1 MCRARFYMQQ
11 APSHIAIFRTDRLG
25 DMVLTLP
32 MCHAL
37 RERFPA
43 AHITLYTRSYAAPL
57 VEASRAVDTIVA
69 VDNLDVPLHH
79 DLRSRGIDA
88 IFFPRPTRAEAWAAM
103 RARIPMRVGT
113 GFRWYSWMFTTR
125 IGEHRSTAEHH
136 EAEYNVRMIMHA
148 FGGSKPRVELANP
161 RPNADHEQVHSPL
174 RIVIHP
180 GSGGS
185 AHDWPVDRFAELAA
199 RCHDELGA
207 EIHVT
212 GLLAERALCDSVI
225 TACPTAIDHCGNHD
239 LSYLLDVL
247 ATADLAVAN
256 STGVLHLAAA
266 CGLRVL
272 GLYPA
277 SPAIS
282 QRRWGPYT
290 TRAIVLESTPNDDMT
305 SISVDAALAAVR
317 ELALHPQAYR
327 PQSSDAASRRT

>member
-1 MCRARFYMQQ
+1 MQQ
-11 APSHIAIFRTDRLG
+11 SPSHIAIFRTDRLG

-32 MCHAL
+32 MCVEL
-37 RERFPA
+37 RRRFPGV
-43 AHITLYTRSYAAPL
+43 HITLYTRSYAAPL
-57 VEASRAVDTIVA
+57 VGATHVVDTLVT
-69 VDNLDVPLHH
+69 VDTLPVPLDQ
-79 DLRSRGIDA
+79 DLRSRAIDV
-88 IFFPRPTRAEAWAAM
+88 IFFPRPTREEAWAAL

-113 GFRWYSWMFTTR
+113 GYRWYSWMFTTR
-125 IGEHRSTAEHH
+125 IREHRSTAEYH

-148 FGGSKPRVELANP
+148 FGGPQPEVVLANP
-161 RPNADHEQVHSPL
+161 RPEQAHDTLHTPP

-185 AHDWPVDRFAELAA
+185 AHDWPVGRFAELAA
-199 RCHDELGA
+199 RCHSELGA

-212 GLLAERALCDSVI
+212 GLEAERALCNRVF
-225 TACPTAIDHCGNHD
+225 TACPAAIDHCGNHD

-247 ATADLAVAN
+247 ATADIAVAN

-266 CGLRVL
+266 CGLRVV

-290 TRAIVLESTPNDDMT
+290 PHARVLESTPDNDMT

-317 ELALHPQAYR
+317 EHVQHPAAY
-327 PQSSDAASRRT
+327 PQRSSDDPSRRT

>member
-1 MCRARFYMQQ
+1 MQH

-32 MCHAL
+32 MCVEL
-37 RERFPA
+37 RRRFPG
-43 AHITLYTRSYAAPL
+43 AHLTLYTRSYAAPL
-57 VEASRAVDTIVA
+57 VEATYVVDDLVTVDT
-69 VDNLDVPLHH
+69 LTMPLHR
-79 DLRSRGIDA
+79 DLRSRAIDA
-88 IFFPRPTRAEAWAAM
+88 IFFPRPTLDEAWAAV
-103 RARIPMRVGT
+103 RARIPMRIGT

-148 FGGSKPRVELANP
+148 FGGDQPLVVVPNP
-161 RPNADHEQVHSPL
+161 RPDANHEHLRTPL

-185 AHDWPVDRFAELAA
+185 AHDWPVNRFAELAA
-199 RCHDELGA
+199 RCHNELGA

-212 GLLAERALCDSVI
+212 GLASERALCNTI
-225 TACPTAIDHCGNHD
+225 LTACPAAIDHCGNHD

-247 ATADLAVAN
+247 ANADMAVAN
-256 STGVLHLAAA
+256 STGVLHVAAA
-266 CGLRVL
+266 CGLRVV

-290 TRAIVLESTPNDDMT
+290 THARLLESTPDDDMT

-317 ELALHPQAYR
+317 ELAQHPQAY
-327 PQSSDAASRRT
+327 PQQSSDAASRRT

>member
-1 MCRARFYMQQ
+1 MCGARSYMQH

-32 MCHAL
+32 MCVEL
-37 RERFPA
+37 RRRFPG
-43 AHITLYTRSYAAPL
+43 AHITLYARSYAAPL
-57 VEASRAVDTIVA
+57 VEASRVVDTIVA
-69 VDNLDVPLHH
+69 VDELAVPLHR
-79 DLRSRGIDA
+79 DLRSRDIDA
-88 IFFPRPTRAEAWAAM
+88 IFFPRPTREEAWAAL
-103 RARIPMRVGT
+103 RARIPLRVGT
-113 GFRWYSWMFTTR
+113 GYRWYSWMFTTR
-125 IGEHRSTAEHH
+125 IGEHRSTAKHH

-148 FGGSKPRVELANP
+148 FGGPQPTVTLPNP
-161 RPNADHEQVHSPL
+161 RPHTDHTVVHSPL

-185 AHDWPVDRFAELAA
+185 AHDWPVDRFAVLASQ
-199 RCHDELGA
+199 CHIELGA

-212 GLLAERALCDSVI
+212 GLAAEHVLCDRVI
-225 TACPTAIDHCGNHD
+225 TACPTAVDHCGNHD

-247 ATADLAVAN
+247 ADADIAVAN

-266 CGLRVL
+266 CGLRVV

-282 QRRWGPYT
+282 QHRWGPYT
-290 TRAIVLESTPNDDMT
+290 TLARVLESTPDNDMT

-317 ELALHPQAYR
+317 ELAQHPAAYQPQASGALS
-327 PQSSDAASRRT
+327 QRT

>member
-1 MCRARFYMQQ
+1 MQH

-79 DLRSRGIDA
+79 DLRSRAIDA

-148 FGGSKPRVELANP
+148 FGGPQPEVVLANP
-161 RPNADHEQVHSPL
+161 RPEHTHHTLHASL

-199 RCHDELGA
+199 RCRSELGA

-212 GLLAERALCDSVI
+212 GLAAERALCDRI
-225 TACPTAIDHCGNHD
+225 LTACPTAIDHCGNHD

-247 ATADLAVAN
+247 ADADIAVAN

-266 CGLRVL
+266 CGVRVV

-290 TRAIVLESTPNDDMT
+290 ALARVLESTPDDDMT

-317 ELALHPQAYR
+317 ELALHPLAYR
-327 PQSSDAASRRT
+327 RQPSGAPSQRT

>member
-1 MCRARFYMQQ
+1 MQQ
-11 APSHIAIFRTDRLG
+11 APSHIAIVRTDRLG

-32 MCHAL
+32 MCVTL
-37 RERFPA
+37 RQRFPGVR
-43 AHITLYTRSYAAPL
+43 ITLYTRSYAAPL
-57 VEASRAVDTIVA
+57 VEASHVVDDVVMVDTLA
-69 VDNLDVPLHH
+69 TPLHH
-79 DLRSRGIDA
+79 DLRARDIDA
-88 IFFPRPTRAEAWAAM
+88 IFFPRPTLDEAWAAM
-103 RARIPMRVGT
+103 RARIPMRIGT
-113 GFRWYSWMFTTR
+113 GYRWYSWMFTTR

-148 FGGSKPRVELANP
+148 FGGSQPMVELANP
-161 RPNADHEQVHSPL
+161 RPNADHEKVHTPL
-174 RIVIHP
+174 RIVVHP

-185 AHDWPVDRFAELAA
+185 AHDWPVERFAELAA
-199 RCHDELGA
+199 RCQRELGA

-212 GLLAERALCDSVI
+212 GLPAERALCDHVI
-225 TACPTAIDHCGNHD
+225 AACPTAIDHCGNHD

-247 ATADLAVAN
+247 AGADIAVAN

-266 CGLRVL
+266 CGLRVV

-290 TRAIVLESTPNDDMT
+290 THAIVLESTPDDDMT
-305 SISVDAALAAVR
+305 SITVDAALAAVR
-317 ELALHPQAYR
+317 ELAQHPQAYR

>member
-1 MCRARFYMQQ
+1 MQH

-57 VEASRAVDTIVA
+57 VEASRVVDSIVA
-69 VDNLDVPLHH
+69 VDNLNVPLHH
-79 DLRSRGIDA
+79 DLRSRAIDA
-88 IFFPRPTRAEAWAAM
+88 IFFPRPTREEAWAAL

-113 GFRWYSWMFTTR
+113 GYRWYSWMFTTR

-148 FGGSKPRVELANP
+148 FGGPQPEVVLANP
-161 RPNADHEQVHSPL
+161 RPEHAHNTVHVPL

-199 RCHDELGA
+199 RCHSELGA

-212 GLLAERALCDSVI
+212 GLAAERALCDRVI

-247 ATADLAVAN
+247 ADADIAVAN

-266 CGLRVL
+266 CGLRVV

-290 TRAIVLESTPNDDMT
+290 PHARVLESTPDDDMT

-317 ELALHPQAYR
+317 ELAQHPAAYP
-327 PQSSDAASRRT
+327 PQPSDAPSQRT